1 MRGKASEEA
10 SKASE
15 STEIDAFCAEKQVKK
30 HQKLA
35 NPQKLMLLEMA
46 VAVKGVNYG
55 MYYSIRCLIGY

>member
-1 MRGKASEEA
+1 MGGQASEEA
-10 SKASE
+10 SKDSE
-15 STEIDAFCAEKQVKK
+15 STEIDAFCVAKQVKK

-46 VAVKGVNYG
+46 VAGKGINYG